1 MRLSFHLLNRWSIQI
16 DLGINNQQRV
26 IAIQDIIINRHPIKI
41 LFQQA
46 FKKQIFFFQRG
57 FLLFN
62 G

>member
-26 IAIQDIIINRHPIKI
+26 IAIQDIIINRHPIKV

-46 FKKQIFFFQRG
+46 FEKHIFFFQRG